1 MIRLLWQGGNR
12 SYHGCYFTVENAR
25 LYTLPEEPPPILVAA
40 SGPESAALAGRI
52 GDGFVGTSPEA
63 AVIRAFEKA
72 GGRGKPRFGE
82 LTVCWGRDAAAAR
95 RQALE
100 RWPIAGMGG
109 PLSSELALPSHFE
122 GAAELVDEEDLEGA
136 VVCGADPEKHLEAL
150 RKYADAGYD
159 HVWVHQIGP
168 EQEGF
173 FRFYE
178 QEIIPKLGARRA
190 RRKAA

>member
-1 MIRLLWQGGNR
+1 M
-12 SYHGCYFTVENAR
+12 
-25 LYTLPEEPPPILVAA
+25 
-40 SGPESAALAGRI
+40 
-52 GDGFVGTSPEA
+52 
-63 AVIRAFEKA
+63 
-72 GGRGKPRFGE
+72 
-82 LTVCWGRDAAAAR
+82 
-95 RQALE
+95 
-100 RWPIAGMGG
+100 
-109 PLSSELALPSHFE
+109 
-122 GAAELVDEEDLEGA
+122 
-136 VVCGADPEKHLEAL
+136 CGADPEKHLEAL